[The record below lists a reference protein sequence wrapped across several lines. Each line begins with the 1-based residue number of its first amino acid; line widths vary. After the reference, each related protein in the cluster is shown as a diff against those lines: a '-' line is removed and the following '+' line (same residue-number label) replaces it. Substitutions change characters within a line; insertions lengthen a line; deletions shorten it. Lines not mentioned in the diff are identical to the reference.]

1 MSGPIV
7 REGDPSATRRL
18 YWLPSFIGL
27 LINGSPWLAGRRS
40 FSCGLRMLDLN
51 SLFSR
56 LLRRVIYC
64 NFYAIFRGIYTDES
78 TVGDPN
84 LLCHPAVKRAP
95 SPAAERE
102 DLQPA

>member
-40 FSCGLRMLDLN
+40 FSCGAED
-51 SLFSR
+51 
-56 LLRRVIYC
+56 
-64 NFYAIFRGIYTDES
+64 
-78 TVGDPN
+78 VG
-84 LLCHPAVKRAP
+84 
-95 SPAAERE
+95 S
-102 DLQPA
+102 